1 MSSNVKVEP
10 MEHLHVSGPVCS
22 SSANFES
29 AVIMD
34 GSFLLF
40 QNEDLIEY
48 ELKPDEVLAVF
59 KSSPNPA
66 RFVLDLVQASY
77 IQHWKNEDRGLD
89 ASVLRSKILILEQ
102 LMKVSPK
109 ISPLEREAAKK
120 LAVSWKE
127 NIRLQTENQMEV
139 WAFLLFLAVYGL
151 VSFFVGDEILQLIY
165 IIAHLRH
172 APEICRILGFTA
184 KVPGKFSNNPLDI
197 SLSLSHSVCV
207 CVYWH
212 IPCDV
217 CAFVNH
223 ICNFEYVI
231 CIVPIFFDL
240 LCVFSSVLV
249 SFWFSEHVHF
259 RVLFTL

>member
-207 CVYWH
+207 CV
-212 IPCDV
+212 
-217 CAFVNH
+217 
-223 ICNFEYVI
+223 
-231 CIVPIFFDL
+231 
-240 LCVFSSVLV
+240 CVLAYSM
-249 SFWFSEHVHF
+249 
-259 RVLFTL
+259 